1 MSNAV
6 KMGAHKAAIF
16 NISSGLGSIG
26 NNTIGSKALPNVAY
40 RMSKVLFDILASRLQ
55 H

>member
-1 MSNAV
+1 MSNAA

-26 NNTIGSKALPNVAY
+26 NNIGSKALPNVAY